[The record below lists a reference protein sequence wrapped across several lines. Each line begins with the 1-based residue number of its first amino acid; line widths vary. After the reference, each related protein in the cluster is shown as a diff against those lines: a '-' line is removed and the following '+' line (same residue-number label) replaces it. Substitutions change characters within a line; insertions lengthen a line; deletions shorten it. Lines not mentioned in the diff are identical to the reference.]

1 MTTVQPVKKVKPLY
15 GVLYRD
21 KAIFAKVLQRVE
33 AHFGLADY
41 FSPEH
46 PFVETEYYQEEMG
59 PDLVRRYF
67 SLQELMYPD
76 ALVHMKHLSNQWEEE
91 FSVDGKRTINL
102 DPGYMHGAKLVLAS
116 CKNFSHR
123 LYLGR
128 GIYGEI
134 TMRYEHNDFSRLPW
148 TYQDYWNHRD
158 DLKLIRDILIKQI
171 KEPAE
176 SES

>member
-1 MTTVQPVKKVKPLY
+1 MTTAQPVKKVKPIY

-21 KAIFAKVLQRVE
+21 KAVLAQVVRRIE
-33 AHFGLADY
+33 NFFGPADF

-59 PDLVRRYF
+59 PDLVRQYF
-67 SLQELMYPD
+67 SLQELIYPD

-102 DPGYMHGAKLVLAS
+102 DPGYIHGAKLVLAS

-128 GIYGEI
+128 GIYGEV

-158 DLKLIRDILIKQI
+158 DLKSIREILIKQI

-176 SES
+176 SKP